1 MGRDDR
7 VEGALR
13 KDYAMRHPVANEAGI
28 GPACGAQRHGMFAPV
43 EGRPSP
49 RQSGIAVLAALA
61 AASGLTACGGQRQD
75 VNEPS
80 GTFPIDI
87 VQASWPLHQSL
98 AQATTLTIGVRNA
111 GSKTIPDIAMTI
123 GSPDHPPGVSDTAA
137 QAFGGDV
144 TQPGLASPSRP
155 IWIVNPNPIP
165 PGANN
170 GGPDFSP
177 AAENTGPV
185 GGTTAYT
192 NTWALGKLAPG
203 ETKLFA
209 WHLTAVKAGTHT
221 VTYVIEAGLNGKA
234 RAQLRSG
241 GPLTPCTS
249 PLTPAAASGPTPPRG
264 CFTVA
269 VSSTPSPGKLNANGN
284 PVTP

>member
-1 MGRDDR
+1 
-7 VEGALR
+7 
-13 KDYAMRHPVANEAGI
+13 
-28 GPACGAQRHGMFAPV
+28 MFAPV
-43 EGRPSP
+43 EGRSRC
-49 RQSGIAVLAALA
+49 RQSGLGALAALVVA
-61 AASGLTACGGQRQD
+61 TGLSACGGQRQD

-80 GTFPIDI
+80 GTFPIDV
-87 VQASWPLHQSL
+87 VQASWPLHQRL

-111 GSKTIPDIAMTI
+111 GTKTIPDITVTI

-137 QAFGGDV
+137 QAFATDLV
-144 TQPGLASPSRP
+144 QPGLANPSRP
-155 IWIVNPNPIP
+155 VWIIDPNPIP
-165 PGANN
+165 PGANV

-177 AAENTGPV
+177 AAENTGPP

-203 ETKLFA
+203 DTKLFV
-209 WHLTAVKAGTHT
+209 WHLTAVKAGTYT

-234 RAQLRSG
+234 RAQLANG

-264 CFTVA
+264 CFTVST
-269 VSSTPSPGKLNANGN
+269 SSTPSAGRLNAAGN
-284 PVTP
+284 PISP